1 MKITGII
8 TEYNP
13 FHLGHEFHINTSKEK
28 TQADAII
35 CVMSGNFVQR
45 GIPSIIDKWSRT
57 KMALLG
63 GVDLVIEL
71 PTIYSVSSAEYFAF
85 GAVSILDSLNI
96 VDNIS
101 FGSECGDIEVLKEI
115 SKILLLE
122 PLEFKEFLKEELAL
136 GVSFPKARSIAL
148 EKYIKNF
155 KESKFSNIN
164 IQDILNSSNN
174 ILAIEYCKALL
185 KLNSKITPVTIT
197 RVGSNYNDENLS
209 KNSFSSASSIR
220 KIIKENSLDSCIN
233 IIPKYSYE
241 ILSQNKIADIDKM
254 FFYVKYKILSDSL
267 CLSNITDAGE
277 GLGNKI
283 LKNISTANSFDELI
297 MLCKSK
303 RYSYT
308 RISRV
313 ICQCFLS
320 LTNEDLALN
329 KSRPEYIRIL
339 GLSNIGAKLIKEI
352 KNNSNI
358 NIVNKISKDYK
369 NPMLLLDIKATNLYS
384 LLNDSIKANADFKI
398 SPIILK

>member
-13 FHLGHEFHINTSKEK
+13 FHFGHEFHVKSSKEK
-28 TQADAII
+28 TSADAII

-45 GIPSIIDKWSRT
+45 GIPSITDKWSRT

-71 PTIYSVSSAEYFAF
+71 PSIYCVSSAEYFAF
-85 GAVSILDSLNI
+85 GAISILDSLNV
-96 VDNIS
+96 VDNIC
-101 FGSECGDIEVLKEI
+101 FGSECGDITVLKEI
-115 SKILLLE
+115 SKILFTE
-122 PLEFKEFLKEELAL
+122 PLEFKESLKEELAL
-136 GVSFPKARSIAL
+136 GLSFPKARSIAL

-155 KESKFSNIN
+155 KEFNFSNIQN
-164 IQDILNSSNN
+164 ILNSSNN

-185 KLNSKITPVTIT
+185 KLNSKINPVTIT
-197 RVGSNYNDENLS
+197 RIGSNYNDEALN
-209 KNSFSSASSIR
+209 NNGFSSASSIR
-220 KIIKENSLDSCIN
+220 KIINEDSLKACSN

-241 ILSQNKIADIDKM
+241 ILSKSKLADINKM
-254 FFYVKYKILSDSL
+254 FFYVKYKLLSDPTL
-267 CLSNITDAGE
+267 LTNIPDANE

-283 LKNISTANSFDELI
+283 LKNINIATSFDELI

-320 LTNEDLALN
+320 LTKEEISLS
-329 KSRPEYIRIL
+329 KSIPQYIRIL
-339 GLSNIGAKLIKEI
+339 GLNETGAKIIKEI
-352 KNNSNI
+352 KNSSNI
-358 NIVNKISKDYK
+358 SIVNKISKNYK
-369 NPMLLLDIKATNLYS
+369 NTMLSLDIKATNLYS
-384 LLNDSIKANADFKI
+384 LLNDNIPINADFKI
-398 SPIILK
+398 SPIILKYQ

>member
-13 FHLGHEFHINTSKEK
+13 FHLGHEFHINSSKEK
-28 TQADAII
+28 THADAII

-45 GIPSIIDKWSRT
+45 GIPSIIDKWSRA

-96 VDNIS
+96 VDSIS
-101 FGSECGDIEVLKEI
+101 FGSECGDIDTLIEL

-122 PLEFKEFLKEELAL
+122 PLEFKEFLKEELSL
-136 GVSFPKARSIAL
+136 GMSFPKARSIAL

-155 KESKFSNIN
+155 KEAKFSNID

-174 ILAIEYCKALL
+174 ILAMEYCKALL
-185 KLNSKITPVTIT
+185 KLNSKITPVTVT
-197 RVGSNYNDENLS
+197 RVGSNYNDEDLNQ
-209 KNSFSSASSIR
+209 NSFSSASSIR
-220 KIIKENSLDSCIN
+220 KIIKEDSLDSCIN

-241 ILSQNKIADIDKM
+241 ILSQNKIANINKM
-254 FFYVKYKILSDSL
+254 FSYVKYRLLSDSSL
-267 CLSNITDAGE
+267 LFNIPDASE

-283 LKNISTANSFDELI
+283 LKNIAIANSFDELI

-313 ICQCFLS
+313 MCQCFLS
-320 LTNEDLALN
+320 LTKEDLALN
-329 KSRPEYIRIL
+329 KSKPEYIRIL
-339 GLSNIGAKLIKEI
+339 GLNETGAKLIKEI

-358 NIVNKISKDYK
+358 NIVNKISKNYK
-369 NPMLLLDIKATNLYS
+369 NQMLSLDIKATNLYS
-384 LLNDSIKANADFKI
+384 LLNDSLPINSDFKI

>member
-13 FHLGHEFHINTSKEK
+13 FHLGHEFHINISKEK
-28 TQADAII
+28 THADAII

-45 GIPSIIDKWSRT
+45 GIPSIIDKWSRA

-63 GVDLVIEL
+63 GIDLVIEL
-71 PTIYSVSSAEYFAF
+71 PTIYSISSAEYFAF
-85 GAVSILDSLNI
+85 GAVSILDSLNM
-96 VDNIS
+96 VDSIC
-101 FGSECGDIEVLKEI
+101 FGSECGDIEILKEL

-122 PLEFKEFLKEELAL
+122 PLEFKEFLKAELSL
-136 GVSFPKARSIAL
+136 GLSFPKARSIAL

-155 KESKFSNIN
+155 EESKFSNIN

-185 KLNSKITPVTIT
+185 KLNSKIDPVTIT
-197 RVGSNYNDENLS
+197 RVGSNYNDENLN

-220 KIIKENSLDSCIN
+220 KIIQEDSLDACID
-233 IIPKYSYE
+233 IIPNYSYE
-241 ILSQNKIADIDKM
+241 ILTKSKIADINKM
-254 FFYVKYKILSDSL
+254 FFYVKYKLLGDPSFL
-267 CLSNITDAGE
+267 CNIPDASE

-283 LKNISTANSFDELI
+283 LNNIGISNSFDELI

-320 LTNEDLALN
+320 LTKEDLALS

-339 GLSNIGAKLIKEI
+339 GLNKIGAKLIKEI

-358 NIVNKISKDYK
+358 NIVNKVSKNYK
-369 NPMLLLDIKATNLYS
+369 NSMLSLDIKATNLYS
-384 LLNDSIKANADFKI
+384 LLNDSLPINSDFKI